1 MVDSQEMED
10 LNEEQSKLR
19 TTINSYISDD
29 LNVTI

>member
-19 TTINSYISDD
+19 TAFNSYISDD

>member
-10 LNEEQSKLR
+10 LNEEQSKFR